1 MNKEQHVAVRMKNGL
16 EFETVFYSNPK
27 SDSRFRFRATHIE
40 GRRAPK
46 VILCDDPRIQPG
58 QLCRVRVTSI
68 KKPASKDRGYIEVE
82 FLSQVTF
89 RLDDSMYVEPI
100 LAKKLQALLESGL
113 NILLDGPQGSGKTV
127 LSRKIAE
134 ALDLE
139 YVFFNCSS
147 VYEATDFLATLQVR
161 ATSAGQAE
169 TVWIP
174 TDILRA
180 LEAAHSTPEKRY
192 LIFLDEFN
200 RCREMARNG
209 IMPAL
214 DSTRKMYNPLTG
226 SALDIPDNILWIA
239 AINNGAQFT
248 GTTSV
253 DPAQLDRFAPLKME
267 YPPEAEEVRLLYQR
281 RPDVPRSQIERV
293 VKAANAIRRDENLR
307 VDLSVRATEEVCILL
322 GHPNF
327 AEFDGDPLPELLKT
341 SFCGRFSG
349 RWDDASTD
357 AGLVWHAVIRALN
370 L

>member
-1 MNKEQHVAVRMKNGL
+1 MTPKQQKIKNGL
-16 EFETVFYSNPK
+16 EFETTFYVNPK
-27 SDSRFRFRATHIE
+27 TESPFRFRASHMD
-40 GRRAPK
+40 GSRAPK
-46 VILCDDPRIQPG
+46 VILCNDPRIQPG
-58 QLCRVRVTSI
+58 QLCRVRVSSI
-68 KKPASKDRGYIEVE
+68 KKPASKDRGHIEVD

-89 RLDDSMYVEPI
+89 RLDDSLYVEPMM
-100 LAKKLQALLESGL
+100 AKKLQALLESGL

-147 VYEATDFLATLQVR
+147 IYEATDFLATFQLR
-161 ATSAGQAE
+161 ATPSGQTESA
-169 TVWIP
+169 WIK

-180 LEAAHSTPEKRY
+180 LEEALEKEEKRF

-226 SALDIPDNILWIA
+226 STLHIPENVLWIA

-253 DPAQLDRFAPLKME
+253 DPAQLDRFAPLKMD
-267 YPPEAEEVRLLYQR
+267 YPPAEEEVRILKERHPGVPVKDIQR
-281 RPDVPRSQIERV
+281 AVT
-293 VKAANAIRRDENLR
+293 AANAIRKDRNMGL
-307 VDLSVRATEEVCILL
+307 DLSVRATEEVCILL

-327 AEFDGDPLPELLKT
+327 SGAEGDPLPDLLKT
-341 SFCGRFSG
+341 SFCARFQG
-349 RWDDASTD
+349 KWDDPATD
-357 AGLVWHAVIRALN
+357 AGLVWQAVVRGLV